1 MNQNIKNFWF
11 FIACGLVLA
20 LGYADATILFG
31 DDFSKIFSPRPYPL
45 PKEGWV
51 GHRLIDGFFA
61 RLSFLFYDILIAP
74 ILALI
79 FGAKHFVDSHAHY
92 ALLLYALVHSGF
104 ILLALSY
111 ARLWV
116 KITSKT
122 NQLLFALIF
131 FALFTEF
138 FSTYTNLIYAYHL
151 TTLLALGFL
160 YPFVAYIG
168 AKKDCFA
175 DWNQTYAVSGM
186 MILAYLVNFSIFFSV
201 VFTQIAL
208 FCLALF
214 YILTR
219 KNELDFSNPISF
231 GRNLIERLPKWLWV
245 NMIFSALLFPLYIYF
260 ALQSGRWARVVFM
273 RENSGEDI
281 SERALSTWTNLFSP
295 KGYDFMEIMVI
306 GAVIL
311 CSLLSFFFA
320 SGFFASG
327 FFASGLK
334 TSKNWKVFITQKID
348 WQKTGKFFYLAIGF
362 FVLAFCLYSIA
373 LFLLYSFATFNRRS
387 FFIYEIWW
395 LFIIAILVLV
405 LGFRLIRNHSSFAP
419 FIYFLFFIIASGG
432 LHSLLQPKRDK
443 KDDLR
448 QIFNLQYT
456 FNCYGE
462 DKTYI
467 HQDLGRYIPQARKNY
482 SNWKKNGI
490 VNKHIN
496 KIILA
501 HVVGDEALKS
511 IVMANQFIFASKTDI
526 YRKLASLRKNK
537 TWLCSNPPNPL
548 YYVDVLTNPS
558 DKWIDNNE
566 PKR

>member
-1 MNQNIKNFWF
+1 MSQNVKNFLF

-20 LGYADATILFG
+20 LGYVDATILFG
-31 DDFSKIFSPRPYPL
+31 SDFGNIFPPRPYPL
-45 PKEGWV
+45 PKEGWI
-51 GHRLIDGFFA
+51 GHRLLDGFFA
-61 RLSFLFYDILIAP
+61 HLSFIFYDILIAP
-74 ILALI
+74 IPALI
-79 FGAKHFVDSHAHY
+79 FGKQHFVDIYTHH

-116 KITSKT
+116 KMTSKT
-122 NQLLFALIF
+122 NQLLFALLF
-131 FALFTEF
+131 FAFFTKF
-138 FSTYTNLIYAYHL
+138 FPIHNTTLIYAYHL
-151 TTLLALGFL
+151 TSLLALGFL

-175 DWNQTYAVSGM
+175 DWNQTYAISGM

-219 KNELDFSNPISF
+219 KNELDFSSVISF
-231 GRNLIERLPKWLWV
+231 GRSLIERLPKWLWV

-260 ALQSGRWARVVFM
+260 ALQSGRWAREVLKM
-273 RENSGEDI
+273 EKSADDI
-281 SERALSTWTNLFSP
+281 SERALSAWTYLFSSE
-295 KGYDFMEIMVI
+295 GYDSTQIMVI
-306 GAVIL
+306 SAVIL

-320 SGFFASG
+320 SG
-327 FFASGLK
+327 LK
-334 TSKNWKVFITQKID
+334 TSKNWKIFILQKID
-348 WQKTGKFFYLAIGF
+348 WQKTGKFFCLAIGF

-373 LFLLYSFATFNRRS
+373 LLLLYSLSALKYDS
-387 FFIYEIWW
+387 FLTYKIWW
-395 LFIIAILVLV
+395 IFIVAILVLV
-405 LGFRLIRNHSSFAP
+405 LGFRLIGNHSLFAP
-419 FIYFLFFIIASGG
+419 FIYFLFFILAMGG
-432 LHSLLQPKRDK
+432 LHSLLQPKKDR

-462 DKTYI
+462 NRTYI

-482 SNWKKNGI
+482 SNSKKTGI

-501 HVVGDEALKS
+501 HVIGDEALRS
-511 IVMANQFIFASKTDI
+511 IVLSNQFIFVPKTDI
-526 YRKLASLRKNK
+526 YRKLAALRKNNE
-537 TWLCSNPPNPL
+537 WLCSNPPNPL
-548 YYVDVLTNPS
+548 YYVDVRKDPS

-566 PKR
+566 PKH

>member
-1 MNQNIKNFWF
+1 MRQSVKNFWF

-20 LGYADATILFG
+20 LGYIDAVALYW
-31 DDFSKIFSPRPYPL
+31 DDFHTTFLRHQYPL
-45 PKEGWV
+45 PEAGWAA
-51 GHRLIDGFFA
+51 HRVIDNYFS
-61 RLSFLFYDILIAP
+61 RLSFSFYDVLIAP
-74 ILALI
+74 IPALI
-79 FGAKHFVDSHAHY
+79 FGKQHFVDNHAHY
-92 ALLLYALVHSGF
+92 NLLSYALVHSGF

-116 KITSKT
+116 KMTSKT

-131 FALFTEF
+131 FALFTKF
-138 FSTYTNLIYAYHL
+138 FSTYATLIYAYHL

-175 DWNQTYAVSGM
+175 DWNQTTAISLM

-219 KNELDFSNPISF
+219 KNELDFSSVIGF
-231 GRNLIERLPKWLWV
+231 GRNLRERLPKWLWV

-260 ALQSGRWARVVFM
+260 ASQSGRWALEVSR
-273 RENSGEDI
+273 REKRAEDI
-281 SERALSTWTNLFSP
+281 AERALSAWTHLFSGD
-295 KGYDFMEIMVI
+295 KGYDSTQIMVI

-320 SGFFASG
+320 SGFFASS
-327 FFASGLK
+327 FK
-334 TSKNWKVFITQKID
+334 TSKNWKVFLLQKID
-348 WQKTGKFFYLAIGF
+348 WQKTGKFFFLAIGF

-373 LFLLYSFATFNRRS
+373 AFL
-387 FFIYEIWW
+387 IYMLANKGVVLLTYKIWW
-395 LFIIAILVLV
+395 LFIVAIFVLV
-405 LGFRLIRNHSSFAP
+405 LGFRLIGNHSSFAP
-419 FIYFLFFIIASGG
+419 FIYFLFFILASGG
-432 LHSLLQPKRDK
+432 LHSLLQPKPNK
-443 KDDLR
+443 KDDIR

-462 DKTYI
+462 DITLI
-467 HQDLGRYIPQARKNY
+467 DTDLSLYLAKANKRRRKNFD
-482 SNWKKNGI
+482 WKKEGI
-490 VNKHIN
+490 VDWQFNNLTLHRVIDQYSF
-496 KIILA
+496 A
-501 HVVGDEALKS
+501 R
-511 IVMANQFIFASKTDI
+511 IVWSNRFMFASKADI
-526 YRKLASLRKNK
+526 YRKLASLRKNNE
-537 TWLCSNPPNPL
+537 WLCSNPPNPL
-548 YYVDVLTNPS
+548 YYVDVLKDPS

>member
-1 MNQNIKNFWF
+1 MNQSVKNFLF

-20 LGYADATILFG
+20 LGYVDATALYG
-31 DDFSKIFSPRPYPL
+31 DDFSNIFPPRPYPL
-45 PKEGWV
+45 PKEGWI

-61 RLSFLFYDILIAP
+61 HLSFIFYDVLIAP

-79 FGAKHFVDSHAHY
+79 FGKQHFVDIYTHH

-116 KITSKT
+116 AMTSKT
-122 NQLLFALIF
+122 NLLLFALIF
-131 FALFTEF
+131 FALFTKF
-138 FSTYTNLIYAYHL
+138 FPIHNTVFIYAYHL
-151 TTLLALGFL
+151 TYLLALGFL

-175 DWNQTYAVSGM
+175 DWNQTYAISLMV
-186 MILAYLVNFSIFFSV
+186 ILAYLVNFSIFFSV

-219 KNELDFSNPISF
+219 KNELDFSSVISF

-245 NMIFSALLFPLYIYF
+245 NMIFSALLFPFYIYF
-260 ALQSGRWARVVFM
+260 ALQSGRWASEVLG

-281 SERALSTWTNLFSP
+281 AERALSAWTHFFSSE
-295 KGYDFMEIMVI
+295 GYDSTQIMVI

-334 TSKNWKVFITQKID
+334 TSKNWKAFILQKID
-348 WQKTGKFFYLAIGF
+348 WQKTGKVFCLAIGF

-373 LFLLYSFATFNRRS
+373 TLLVYSFATFNRQS
-387 FFIYEIWW
+387 FLIYEIWW
-395 LFIIAILVLV
+395 IFIVAIFVLV
-405 LGFRLIRNHSSFAP
+405 LGFRLIGNHSSFAP
-419 FIYFLFFIIASGG
+419 FIYFLFFILAMGG

-443 KDDLR
+443 KDDIR

-462 DKTYI
+462 DTTLVDK
-467 HQDLGRYIPQARKNY
+467 DLSRRGKW
-482 SNWKKNGI
+482 WKSEKI
-490 VNKHIN
+490 LNKHIN

-501 HVVGDEALKS
+501 HVIGDEALKS
-511 IVMANQFIFASKTDI
+511 IVMSNQFILVSKTDI
-526 YRKLASLRKNK
+526 YRKLASLRKNNE
-537 TWLCSNPPNPL
+537 WLCSNPPNPL
-548 YYVDVLTNPS
+548 YFVDVLTNPS
-558 DKWIDNNE
+558 DKWIKSED
-566 PKR
+566 